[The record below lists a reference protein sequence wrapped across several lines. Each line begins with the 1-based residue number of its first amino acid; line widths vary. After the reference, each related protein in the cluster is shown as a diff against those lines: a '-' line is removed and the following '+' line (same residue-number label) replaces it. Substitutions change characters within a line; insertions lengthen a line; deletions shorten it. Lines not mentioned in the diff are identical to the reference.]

1 MNSRLHDLEILRDS
15 LGQRLSR
22 YHQHQRR
29 AGGPLDPDFAEQASE
44 TQNDEVVDIL
54 ESEVRD
60 QLARVDHAIERIHA
74 GVGDICAR
82 CQATISEARLR
93 ALPETTLCAD
103 CASGQE

>member
-1 MNSRLHDLEILRDS
+1 
-15 LGQRLSR
+15 
-22 YHQHQRR
+22 
-29 AGGPLDPDFAEQASE
+29 
-44 TQNDEVVDIL
+44 VVDIL

-74 GVGDICAR
+74 GVGEICAR
-82 CQATISEARLR
+82 CQSIISEARLK

>member
-1 MNSRLHDLEILRDS
+1 MNSRLQDLQILRDS
-15 LGQRLSR
+15 LSQRLSR

-29 AGGPLDPDFAEQASE
+29 ADGPLDPDFAEQASE

-60 QLARVDHAIERIHA
+60 QLARVDHAMERIHR
-74 GVGDICAR
+74 GNGDVCER
-82 CQATISEARLR
+82 CQATISEARLK
-93 ALPETTLCAD
+93 ALPESTLCAD